1 MDEAPILGS
10 NREHQIFNQVVAM
23 HGPPAYIRRALQ
35 VEAAWVGIVEQCQ
48 RRRHEWLGMVR
59 VRLATLQALAGEWT
73 ALTPVVGPSSVDMLA
88 VLAVELRPQLR
99 HAPPP
104 TASPRRLRTA
114 WKELLA
120 SLANFNQRWQAYLLG
135 IDLTEV
141 NRLRDGY
148 NRYYLLEKECAVR
161 SAMIA
166 RQGFQRL
173 VPARV
178 QDLQTL
184 FPVLPMPLPYSS

>member
-10 NREHQIFNQVVAM
+10 NRGHKIFNQVVAM
-23 HGPPAYIRRALQ
+23 HGAPAYIRRALQ
-35 VEAAWVGIVEQCQ
+35 VEAAWAGIVELCQ

-59 VRLATLQALAGEWT
+59 VRLAALQALAGEWS
-73 ALTPVVGPSSVDMLA
+73 ALTPVVGPSSVEILA
-88 VLAVELRPQLR
+88 ALAIELRPRLR
-99 HAPPP
+99 HKVPR

-120 SLANFNQRWQAYLLG
+120 SLANFNQRWQAYLQG

-141 NRLRDGY
+141 NRLRDDY

-161 SAMIA
+161 SALIA

-173 VPARV
+173 VPATV
-178 QDLQTL
+178 QDLQAL
-184 FPVLPMPLPYSS
+184 LPALPVPLG